1 MNCTTNTLKLFAKR
15 HGHDVEYWENEFR
28 RGEDDGWGLV
38 SQEDDDYPYLVDGA
52 GNDIEIGYVKKG
64 KNEGQPNKKGAPEFL
79 FYRGDISLL
88 NQEHFAK
95 NVAVIGLVNPS
106 NEIIERERRIVAELV
121 SRGANIVSGLA
132 LGCDSISHI
141 TCLENSGKTIAIL
154 PSQINKIV
162 PADNTALAEEIVA
175 KGGLLL
181 SEYFTPPDSWNKHE
195 ALNRFVERDR
205 LQAYFSNSIL
215 LIASY
220 RHAKDGEPNCYPND
234 GVKRDSGAR
243 HAMKIAK
250 DIGRKR
256 YVMFNE
262 KTDTNNELFDLN
274 KDILQDSVSDK
285 KPAKVI
291 APALIDEMLTAEIN
305 PKPEQLGLTLNDCHG
320 ANQRGYGR
328 NQSCCI

>member
-1 MNCTTNTLKLFAKR
+1 MNCTTNTLKLFVKR
-15 HGHDVEYWENEFR
+15 HGHDVEYWEHEFH

-38 SQEDDDYPYLVDGA
+38 SPEDDDYPYLIDGD
-52 GNDIEIGYVKKG
+52 GKDVEIGYFKKG

-79 FYRGDISLL
+79 FYRGDITLL
-88 NQEHFAK
+88 NKESFSR
-95 NVAVIGLVNPS
+95 NVAVIGLINPT

-175 KGGLLL
+175 RGGLLL
-181 SEYFTPPDSWNKHE
+181 SEYFTPPDSWNKYD

-220 RHAKDGEPNCYPND
+220 RHVKDGEPNCYPND
-234 GVKRDSGAR
+234 GIKRDSGAR
-243 HAMKIAK
+243 HAMKFAK

-256 YVMFNE
+256 YVMYSE
-262 KTDTNNELFDLN
+262 KSDGNNEMFDLN
-274 KDILQDSVSDK
+274 KEIIQESDGDK
-285 KPAKVI
+285 LTAKVVS
-291 APALIDEMLTAEIN
+291 PALIDEMLSVHISTKA
-305 PKPEQLGLTLNDCHG
+305 EQLVLPLNG
-320 ANQRGYGR
+320 
-328 NQSCCI
+328 